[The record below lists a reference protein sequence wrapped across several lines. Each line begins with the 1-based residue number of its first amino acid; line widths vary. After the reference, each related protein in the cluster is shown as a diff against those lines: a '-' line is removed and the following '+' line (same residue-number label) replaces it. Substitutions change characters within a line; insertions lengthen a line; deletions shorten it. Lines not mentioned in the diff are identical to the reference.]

1 MPKILVIVDN
11 LNENSSSGAKA
22 NLALIH
28 NLICPHFDIQVAH
41 YTRKV
46 LSPINCEVE
55 PIHEQRWSIIF
66 LLSKFQLFIN
76 RYLKINLNKY
86 VESILGFSLT
96 HIHDVRSI
104 EAFLRK
110 NIEKI
115 SPDLILTLSE
125 ASSFRP
131 HKAMLSF
138 KKYHTRWLAYVHDPY
153 PMHSYPRPYDWVE
166 PGHQRKR
173 DFFLAVTVCAGHIGY
188 PSFLLA
194 EWMESYYPPAQ
205 GKSVIIPHQISDK
218 QPLNPKMPAYFDKTK
233 FNILHAGA
241 LMSARNPMSLVE
253 AFILFLENN
262 PEAMQSSRLVFLGSE
277 SIYTQD
283 INRLSEKYPQIFY
296 QAENIVFA
304 NVLSMQYATCVNVII
319 EAKGPISPFL
329 PGKFA
334 HCVQADKPILL
345 LSPYYSESRSLLGS
359 DYRFV
364 AEIDDV
370 ISIQKHISTLYEAWK
385 ENGSKSYKLNRPD
398 LLEYL
403 GAASLHKIIKKLIV

>member
-1 MPKILVIVDN
+1 
-11 LNENSSSGAKA
+11 
-22 NLALIH
+22 
-28 NLICPHFDIQVAH
+28 
-41 YTRKV
+41 
-46 LSPINCEVE
+46 
-55 PIHEQRWSIIF
+55 
-66 LLSKFQLFIN
+66 
-76 RYLKINLNKY
+76 
-86 VESILGFSLT
+86 
-96 HIHDVRSI
+96 
-104 EAFLRK
+104 
-110 NIEKI
+110 
-115 SPDLILTLSE
+115 
-125 ASSFRP
+125 
-131 HKAMLSF
+131 
-138 KKYHTRWLAYVHDPY
+138 
-153 PMHSYPRPYDWVE
+153 
-166 PGHQRKR
+166 
-173 DFFLAVTVCAGHIGY
+173 
-188 PSFLLA
+188 
-194 EWMESYYPPAQ
+194 
-205 GKSVIIPHQISDK
+205 
-218 QPLNPKMPAYFDKTK
+218 MPAYFDKTK